1 MAVVT
6 RRRGVRVLMVVA
18 AGFPLL
24 LAGGAALL
32 TVVMGGTCTG
42 SGVGDAPSALAIRD
56 IPASFLRI
64 YEQVGAQFKIPW
76 EVLAGIGQEECDQG
90 RLPDPSCTPR
100 PGATGPGVANF
111 AGASGPMQIGVGGL
125 AGDEYQSLR
134 RYLPDPSLGP
144 HDPTTAV
151 ELAAL
156 VLIRD
161 KGAPTGQ
168 PIDAY
173 AVYVRA
179 YNGSGPAADAYAAR
193 VLADAHAY
201 QGAGTAAFGPSCS
214 AALGT
219 PLVAGTKARILP
231 SGDAAAPADAPVV
244 VQHMIAA
251 GNRIDRFPYSYAGGH
266 GAVAQTMNQTAPDP
280 AAFPGRRGERR
291 AGLRLLVGDRLR
303 AVRRRLRADACCKA
317 AHPPR
322 RRSRASASRGPGS
335 GSRSTP
341 TPAHAY
347 IEVAGIYF
355 DTAAGLGNPP
365 NPPSTGPR
373 WSTVGTGPAGLRR
386 AASARALT
394 SEPAALVAAARAHG
408 RRRVVGAVRRPG
420 RGRPRACGE
429 RGRPPATRP
438 SACRRGWGRAAC
450 GSARSAP
457 SRARRAR
464 SG

>member
-56 IPASFLRI
+56 IPAGFLRI

-125 AGDEYQSLR
+125 AGNEYQSLR

-161 KGAPTGQ
+161 KGAPIGQ

-201 QGAGTAAFGPSCS
+201 QGVGTTAFGPSCS

-219 PLVAGTKARILP
+219 PIVPGTRARILP
-231 SGDAAAPADAPVV
+231 SGDAAAPADAPAV
-244 VQHMIAA
+244 VQQMIAA

-280 AAFPGRRGERR
+280 AAFPGAEENGGPGYDCSS
-291 AGLRLLVGDRLR
+291 ATDYVLYGGGFGQTLLQDQAPASTTLESVGD
-303 AVRRRLRADACCKA
+303 
-317 AHPPR
+317 P
-322 RRSRASASRGPGS
+322 GPGRWVTIYANA
-335 GSRSTP
+335 G
-341 TPAHAY
+341 HAY

-373 WSTVGTGPAGLRR
+373 WSTRRDRAGGVRR
-386 AASARALT
+386 TTSARALT
-394 SEPAALVAAARAHG
+394 A
-408 RRRVVGAVRRPG
+408 
-420 RGRPRACGE
+420 E
-429 RGRPPATRP
+429 R
-438 SACRRGWGRAAC
+438 
-450 GSARSAP
+450 
-457 SRARRAR
+457 
-464 SG
+464 

>member
-18 AGFPLL
+18 ASFPLL

-42 SGVGDAPSALAIRD
+42 SGVGDAPSALAIRL

-64 YEQVGAQFKIPW
+64 YERVGAQFRIPW

-90 RLPDPSCTPR
+90 RFADPSCMPQ

-125 AGDEYQSLR
+125 AGEEYQSLR

-151 ELAAL
+151 TLAAL

-179 YNGSGPAADAYAAR
+179 YNGAGPAADAYAAR

-201 QGAGTAAFGPSCS
+201 QGAETAAFGPSCS

-219 PLVAGTKARILP
+219 PLVAGTRARILP
-231 SGDAAAPADAPVV
+231 SGDAAAPADAPAV
-244 VQHMIAA
+244 VQQMIAA
-251 GNRIDRFPYSYAGGH
+251 GNRIDHFPYSYAGGH
-266 GAVAQTMNQTAPDP
+266 GAVSRTMNQCTPDP
-280 AAFPGRRGERR
+280 AAFPGDQENGGPGYDCSS
-291 AGLRLLVGDRLR
+291 ATDYVLYGGGFGQTLLQDQAPASTTLESVGD
-303 AVRRRLRADACCKA
+303 
-317 AHPPR
+317 P
-322 RRSRASASRGPGS
+322 GPGRWVTIYS
-335 GSRSTP
+335 NAG
-341 TPAHAY
+341 HAY

-373 WSTVGTGPAGLRR
+373 WSTVGTGPAGFVERH
-386 AASARALT
+386 
-394 SEPAALVAAARAHG
+394 P
-408 RRRVVGAVRRPG
+408 PG
-420 RGRPRACGE
+420 R
-429 RGRPPATRP
+429 
-438 SACRRGWGRAAC
+438 
-450 GSARSAP
+450 
-457 SRARRAR
+457 
-464 SG
+464 